1 MACTGRNYTRT
12 ISVVFFPRWACDT
25 ERMKRD
31 RASAIRRLM
40 TLHHRFQDLHVKGMA
55 ALKGRD
61 FVTLTRVIA
70 DERRI
75 IEEKGDLIAEY
86 WPAKAPTAK
95 RRPDYPPSTRKAR

>member
-1 MACTGRNYTRT
+1 
-12 ISVVFFPRWACDT
+12 
-25 ERMKRD
+25 
-31 RASAIRRLM
+31 
-40 TLHHRFQDLHVKGMA
+40 
-55 ALKGRD
+55 LKGRD